1 MRIAIV
7 GGGVSGL
14 VAAHHLHRDHQ
25 IRLFEA
31 DDRLGGHAHTVDVE
45 LDGHAFGVDT
55 GFIVSNERTYPRFTA
70 LLERL
75 GVATDPSEMSLS
87 VADERTGVEWGTA
100 PGRIRA
106 RPTHGRERLG
116 PADHAAHAALLARI
130 PRWHRAGN
138 RLLTQLDEGEGD
150 QDETLRT
157 FLDRHGLPR
166 SFGEGYVVPLT
177 AAVWSADPTTV
188 LDFPAATICRF
199 LRNHG
204 MLSLGE
210 RPQWRTVAG
219 GSRRYVEAISKG
231 FADEVRLRSPVT
243 EVRRQSQHGV
253 EVQVGGDGQ
262 PERFDAVVL
271 AVHAPT
277 ALRLMAD
284 ADAAETE
291 VLGSVRTQSNP
302 AILHT
307 DRRVLPRHEAV
318 WSSWNVRLPHQARST
333 VAVTYLMN
341 RLQRLPVDRPVCVSL
356 GREDDIDPATV
367 LTRHDDAHP
376 VLDGP
381 AIAAQRRLPRLQ
393 GRGGLWWTGAW
404 TGYGFHEDGAR
415 AAEQVCE
422 RIDPGSTRW

>member
-1 MRIAIV
+1 MRIAVV

-45 LDGHAFGVDT
+45 VDGHSFGVDT
-55 GFIVSNERTYPRFTA
+55 GFIVCNERTYPRFTA

-75 GVATDPSEMSLS
+75 GVATDLSEMSLS
-87 VADERTGVEWGTA
+87 VADERTGLEWGTA
-100 PGRIRA
+100 VGRMRA
-106 RPTHGRERLG
+106 RPTHGRDRLG
-116 PADHAAHAALLARI
+116 PAAHAAHAALLARI
-130 PRWHRAGN
+130 PRWHRAGT
-138 RLLTQLDEGEGD
+138 RLLHRLDQGEGD
-150 QDETLRT
+150 GEETLRA
-157 FLDRHGLPR
+157 FLARHGLPR

-204 MLSLGE
+204 MLALGD

-219 GSRRYVEAISKG
+219 GSRRYVDAISKS
-231 FADEVRLRSPVT
+231 FQDHVRLGAPVT
-243 EVRRQSQHGV
+243 EVRRRLEGGA
-253 EVQVGGDGQ
+253 EVRVAGGQ
-262 PERFDAVVL
+262 PEPFDAVVL
-271 AVHAPT
+271 AVHAPI

-302 AILHT
+302 AVLHT
-307 DRRVLPRHEAV
+307 DRRMLPRHEAV
-318 WSSWNVRLPHQARST
+318 WSSWNVRLPSPARPT
-333 VAVTYLMN
+333 VGVTYLMN
-341 RLQRLPVDRPVCVSL
+341 RLQRLPVETPVCVSL
-356 GREDDIDPATV
+356 GRDDDIDPATV
-367 LTRHDDAHP
+367 LARDDYAHP

-381 AIAAQRRLPRLQ
+381 AVRAQRRLPRLQ
-393 GRGGLWWTGAW
+393 GRGGVWWAGAW
-404 TGYGFHEDGAR
+404 TSYGFHEDGAR